1 MHLKSEM
8 EKRNKIAQ
16 SQVLELRST
25 DDRSS
30 NKWGTNIFD
39 KFDFIEKHVGQRKS
53 SNLCSHK
60 TISDSLES

>member
-30 NKWGTNIFD
+30 NKWGRNICD
-39 KFDFIEKHVGQRKS
+39 KFDLAKGKFLTSAHTRQSVIH
-53 SNLCSHK
+53 
-60 TISDSLES
+60 